1 MTLRRRALCL
11 SVPTAAGRDPL
22 PVVDERAAA
31 MALALRRFGFSCTS
45 PPPVTGTELGNA
57 VFAEVEACGPGDL
70 LVVVVVGHGELSRT
84 ADLHVVG
91 LDGTTPRETRVVDW
105 VKEVENRPDG
115 PRVLFFVDICYAGEV
130 ARSAYQLRLPTPA
143 RATVFAACAPRSAAF
158 DGRFTQ
164 AAAQVLDEMSRGL
177 RHIPPEQEHIPL
189 TALHVDIRDRLDA
202 LIVEEDASPQDM
214 LSNLVEFRTAIE
226 VPPFFANPDFDRR
239 RAEVLELGAD
249 PAIGGILAEVD
260 AIDPLHFM
268 TRAAGHDRPGRT
280 GCFTG
285 RGTQLSE
292 LARWLDGVSTG
303 DLRLVTGSPGT
314 GKSALLGVLACA
326 AYPELRRRTERI
338 WTRVDHRPAANQHL
352 AIAHARQRGAAE
364 IFAAL
369 ATQLQLQAPDGG
381 WTGRSFGAALAA
393 SPHRP
398 TLLIDALDEAVRR
411 TELAADLAGLVERG
425 ECRVL
430 VGTRRLPDL
439 DPLHEIAVG
448 TGGLVDL
455 DDEERDQVHDN
466 IRRYVEAVLELTA
479 PYDEISRV
487 PARRAFAEAVADVLG
502 AETSPAEDHWGEF
515 LVAAICTH
523 RFASRTT
530 PVADEAEARALGA
543 ETPRTLPAVMELDL
557 ESKPRSRAV
566 LTALGHALG
575 DGMPV
580 EVVRSLAQLFGP
592 PMTDA
597 EIRTAMAEAGFYLRQ
612 TAEADGTTLL
622 YRLFHHGLTDHLR
635 NPAREPE
642 VLTALSPVDWSA
654 APAYVRRH
662 LVQHA
667 ALVGRLPELLD
678 QAEFL
683 VHTDPVTTLPQL
695 ATLRDAP
702 KAAHVYRASAHR
714 HATAGEEARRQI
726 LAVDAARFGSP
737 RLARRLVGGRR
748 WAPAWATGATVSPAL
763 RMTLPVG
770 GICHLIDTVRLA
782 GRPVLAVSGD
792 GGPFDLWHL
801 ETGRPV
807 ESRVGLGDRVTAL
820 DGGRDGV
827 VVTGHQD
834 GTIRAWD
841 VGSGTLG
848 LPLMAWHSAPVTGLA
863 GTEVDGTP
871 VLVSAGADGAALVWN
886 LTTGASFGEPLTTAL
901 GAKNSVACATAN
913 GPAAVTTGVSGTAQ
927 LWSLRTGRSLGILQV
942 PGVRFRGVSCAPP
955 GDQAVLWT
963 DDGRVWTWNLTS
975 GEDKEL
981 PPSYAWPG
989 TVTTACSRDGVL
1001 IAAGDRNGS
1010 VRCADLAR
1018 GHTIWSTAAHGAPV
1032 SAITMDE
1039 IGGGLV
1045 IISAGEDG
1053 RICLWNSDVAAGT
1066 VADPEPITGLAAVAD
1081 TLGVLTDRSLRLH
1094 DPRTGTPWGDEHQ
1107 VSRGTRLTAHPDG
1120 SHLISYAQGGPVTL
1134 WQRAGKTEQA
1144 DTPLTAPPRT
1154 LAGGQVAG
1162 RNVLACA
1169 SRSGHLIEI
1178 VELDEPRRLTSLPIG
1193 TGPVRDLEVHT
1204 VGNRSCL
1211 IVTGEHI
1218 GAQIV
1223 DLVSDN
1229 LVPYWLS
1236 GAHTVRAARGVR
1248 VGGRHVVVTGTA
1260 AGEVRGWDLR
1270 SGAPVGA
1277 APERHDGAVTAI
1289 ECADFGEGPMA
1300 ITGSDDATVAF
1311 WDLSIWRRA
1320 DTFALPEAV
1329 HRLAIVPG
1337 IGVVIAMRGDLVVLR
1352 SLSSRSF

>member
-1 MTLRRRALCL
+1 MTQAL
-11 SVPTAAGRDPL
+11 T
-22 PVVDERAAA
+22 
-31 MALALRRFGFSCTS
+31 RFGFRCTS
-45 PPPVTGTELGNA
+45 PAPMTGADLGNA
-57 VFAEVEACGPGDL
+57 VFAEIDACGPEDL
-70 LVVVVVGHGELSRT
+70 LVVAVVGHGELSRT

-130 ARSAYQLRLPTPA
+130 ARSAFQLRLPSPA

-164 AAAQVLDEMSRGL
+164 ASAQVLDEMGQGL
-177 RHIPPEQEHIPL
+177 RHVPPEQEHIPL
-189 TALHVDIRDRLDA
+189 TTLHVDIRDRLDA

-260 AIDPLHFM
+260 AVDPLHFI

-285 RGTQLSE
+285 RATRLSE
-292 LARWLDGVSTG
+292 LARWLDGVRPG

-338 WTRVDHRPAANQHL
+338 WTRVDHRPAANQRL

-364 IFAAL
+364 IFGAL
-369 ATQLQLQAPDGG
+369 ATQFRLPAPDGG

-393 SPHRP
+393 SPHRA
-398 TLLIDALDEAVRR
+398 TVLVDALDEAVRR
-411 TELAADLAGLVERG
+411 AELAADLAGLVERG

-439 DPLHEIAVG
+439 DPLHRIAAA

-479 PYDEISRV
+479 PYDEIGHV

-502 AETSPAEDHWGEF
+502 AETSPAEDRWGEF

-523 RFASRTT
+523 RFASRAT

-543 ETPRTLPAVMELDL
+543 GTPRTLPAVMELDL

-580 EVVRSLAQLFGP
+580 EVVRSLAPLFGP

-597 EIRTAMAEAGFYLRQ
+597 EVRTAMAEAGFYLRQ

-635 NPAREPE
+635 NPGREPD
-642 VLTALSPVDWSA
+642 VLTALSPADWSA

-667 ALVGRLPELLD
+667 APAGRLPELLD

-737 RLARRLVGGRR
+737 RLVRRLLGGRP

-770 GICHLIDTVRLA
+770 GRRHVMGTVRLA
-782 GRPVLAVSGD
+782 GRLVLAVSRD
-792 GGPFDLWHL
+792 GGPFGLWDL
-801 ETGRPV
+801 ETGRPA
-807 ESRVGLGDRVTAL
+807 EPGEGLGDKVTAL
-820 DGGRDGV
+820 DGGRDGI

-841 VGSGTLG
+841 VGSVTLG
-848 LPLMAWHSAPVTGLA
+848 LPLMAGHAAPVTGLA
-863 GTEVDGTP
+863 RTEVGGTP
-871 VLVSAGADGAALVWN
+871 VLVSAGADGAALVWD
-886 LTTGASFGEPLTTAL
+886 LTTGTRLGEPLTRAL
-901 GAKNSVACATAN
+901 DEQNSVACATAN
-913 GPAAVTTGVSGTAQ
+913 GPVTVTTDGSGTAQ
-927 LWSLRTGRSLGILQV
+927 LWSLRSGRSLGILRV

-955 GDQAVLWT
+955 GDRAVLWT

-981 PPSYAWPG
+981 APSYAWPG

-1001 IAAGDRNGS
+1001 IAGGDRNGS

-1053 RICLWNSDVAAGT
+1053 RICLWNSDVVAAGT
-1066 VADPEPITGLAAVAD
+1066 VTDQEPITGLAAVAG
-1081 TLGVLTDRSLRLH
+1081 TLGVLTGRSLRLH
-1094 DPRTGTPWGDEHQ
+1094 DPRTGTPWGEEHR
-1107 VSRGTRLTAHPDG
+1107 VGPGTRLTAHPDG
-1120 SHLISYAQGGPVTL
+1120 SRLISYAQGGPVSL
-1134 WQRAGKTEQA
+1134 WQRTGKTEQ
-1144 DTPLTAPPRT
+1144 TGTSMTAPPRT

-1162 RNVLACA
+1162 RNVLACG
-1169 SRSGHLIEI
+1169 SRSTGLIEI
-1178 VELDEPRRLTSLPIG
+1178 VELDEPRRLTSLSAG
-1193 TGPVRDLEVHT
+1193 TGPVTDLEVHT

-1211 IVTGEHI
+1211 IVIDDDGGTL
-1218 GAQIV
+1218 IV

-1229 LVPYWLS
+1229 PVPQRLS
-1236 GAHTVRAARGVR
+1236 GVHDVRAARGVR

-1260 AGEVRGWDLR
+1260 SGEVRGWDLR

-1289 ECADFGEGPMA
+1289 ECVDFGEGPMA

-1311 WDLSIWRRA
+1311 WDLSIWRRTG
-1320 DTFALPEAV
+1320 TFALPEAV
-1329 HRLAIVPG
+1329 QRLAIVPDT
-1337 IGVVIAMRGDLVVLR
+1337 GVAIAMRGDLVVLR
-1352 SLSSRSF
+1352 SLSSRSGRRS